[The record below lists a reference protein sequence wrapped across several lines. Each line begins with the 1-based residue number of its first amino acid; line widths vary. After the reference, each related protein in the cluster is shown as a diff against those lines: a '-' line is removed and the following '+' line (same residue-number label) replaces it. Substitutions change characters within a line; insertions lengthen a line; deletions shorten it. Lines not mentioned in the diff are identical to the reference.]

1 MVPDALQVLGG
12 LLILA
17 AVLYWLLDSL
27 RSPYDKDD
35 FINSVERLHKQK
47 QAELERI
54 EKALEEYD
62 DQG

>member
-1 MVPDALQVLGG
+1 MPDVLQVLGG
-12 LLILA
+12 LLVLA
-17 AVLYWLLDSL
+17 ALLYWLLDSV
-27 RSPYDKDD
+27 RSPFTSDD
-35 FINSVERLHKQK
+35 FVKSVERLHKQK